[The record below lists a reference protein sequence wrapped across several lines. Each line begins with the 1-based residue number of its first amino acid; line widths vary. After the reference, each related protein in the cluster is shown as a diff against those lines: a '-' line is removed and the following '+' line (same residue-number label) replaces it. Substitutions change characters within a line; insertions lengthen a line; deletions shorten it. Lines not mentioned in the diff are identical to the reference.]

1 MWPCPLTPGQRQQR
15 GHGAALCTLGSSSM
29 SWKVGPRL
37 KGITGRDF
45 GGFISHPLLPRG
57 CPTKTMACE
66 AGFPPG
72 PGGDVTCPGWG
83 CHLPWVGMS
92 PALGGGVTSPGW
104 GCHLPGTGTRGV
116 SSAPFWCGIKP
127 QMFLGVCSTG
137 SPSSPLVLCLT
148 SPGTSTTSK

>member
-83 CHLPWVGMS
+83 CHLPWVGVS
-92 PALGGGVTSPGW
+92 PPWHRDMGGEFSPVLVWDQTPDVSGCLQHRFPQLPTRTLPHFPWHQHHLKIALP
-104 GCHLPGTGTRGV
+104 
-116 SSAPFWCGIKP
+116 
-127 QMFLGVCSTG
+127 
-137 SPSSPLVLCLT
+137 
-148 SPGTSTTSK
+148 